1 MSTLKDLAQIIAT
14 IGFPIVMSLL
24 FWYHIDH
31 TEKHEADIM
40 QCLVKELIKL
50 RETAE
55 IVWLGRHSGHPTSPH
70 YGDE

>member
-1 MSTLKDLAQIIAT
+1 MSDLKDLAQIIAT

-31 TEKHEADIM
+31 TEKHEAAVM
-40 QCLVKELIKL
+40 HRLVEEITKL

-55 IVWLGRHSGHPTSPH
+55 IVWLGRHSGHPGAPPC
-70 YGDE
+70 DEQ